1 MADISNTHA
10 NLELTEMELAEIYSR
25 PHMNSDHAKYG
36 CDPQSNRI
44 LDTEKALI
52 EGKTEKC
59 HELIKQN
66 GEIFAMIEQAK
77 TDRHVLAMTAG
88 REIYLNSIT
97 NLLFSDQHFL
107 NRK

>member
-1 MADISNTHA
+1 
-10 NLELTEMELAEIYSR
+10 MELAEIYSR

-88 REIYLNSIT
+88 REIDLNSIT